1 MHNVHR
7 RWTRTSNNLGTCL
20 GDEHHVI
27 TLLDPLFRWEPVAK
41 LFRDDSYLQTML
53 DFEAALARAE
63 ASSGII
69 PASAANAIAAKC
81 RVELFDK
88 QKLAEAASL
97 AGNLAI
103 PLVKQ
108 LKALVSADDDNKD
121 AAAFVHWGATSQ
133 DAIDTALVL
142 QLREALPLISGDLV
156 NLCARLAKMADQ
168 HRLTPIVARTWMQH
182 AIPTTLGIK
191 FAGWL
196 DALGRHRERFR
207 EMQNRCLVLQFG
219 GAAGTLAALG
229 SQGGVIA
236 KHLSEQLKLP
246 LPQIP
251 WHSHGDRLSEIA
263 TTLGLL
269 TSTLGKIAR
278 DISLHTQTEIDE
290 LREPAEEGRG
300 RSSSMPHKRNPV
312 ACATILAA
320 AIRVPGLVSTMLS
333 AMVQEDE
340 RGLGGWHTEWETLPE
355 IVCLT
360 AGAMHHLAAMV
371 PRLEIDVKRMRENL
385 ELTKGLI
392 FAEAIAAAL
401 GEKISRSHARELI
414 DAASERAI
422 TEKRHL
428 RDVIND
434 DQKIAKHLSPQQ
446 LDKLFDPRNYTGT
459 ASEFIDRVI
468 ENYKPHKKF

>member
-1 MHNVHR
+1 M
-7 RWTRTSNNLGTCL
+7 T
-20 GDEHHVI
+20 
-27 TLLDPLFRWEPVAK
+27 TLLDSLFHWEPVAK
-41 LFRDDSYLQTML
+41 LFRDDGYLQSML
-53 DFEAALARAE
+53 DFDAALARAE

-69 PASAANAIAAKC
+69 PSAVANAIAAKC

-103 PLVKQ
+103 PLIKQ
-108 LKALVSADDDNKD
+108 LKALVAAENKD
-121 AAAFVHWGATSQ
+121 AASFVHWGATSQ

-142 QLREALPLISGDLV
+142 QLREALPLISGDLD

-182 AIPTTLGIK
+182 AIPSTLGAK

-196 DALGRHRERFR
+196 DALMRHRERFR

-229 SQGGVIA
+229 SQGEVIA
-236 KHLSEQLKLP
+236 KHLSAQLKLP

-251 WHSHGDRLSEIA
+251 WHSHRDRLSEVA

-269 TSTLGKIAR
+269 TGTLGKIAR
-278 DISLHTQTEIDE
+278 DISLHMQTEIDE

-300 RSSSMPHKRNPV
+300 GSSTMPHKHNPI
-312 ACATILAA
+312 ACAIILAA
-320 AIRVPGLVSTMLS
+320 ATRVPGLVATMLS
-333 AMVQEDE
+333 AMLQEDE
-340 RGLGGWHTEWETLPE
+340 RGLGSWHAEWETLPE

-360 AGAMHHLAAMV
+360 AGAMHHLANVV

-392 FAEAIAAAL
+392 FAEAVTAAL
-401 GEKISRSHARELI
+401 GEKILRSEARELI

-422 TEKRHL
+422 KEKRHL
-428 RDVIND
+428 RDAIND
-434 DQKIAKHLSPQQ
+434 DQKIAEHFSSDQ
-446 LDKLFDPRNYTGT
+446 LDKLFDPRNYSGT
-459 ASEFIDRVI
+459 TSEFIDRVI
-468 ENYKPHKKF
+468 ENYKSQKNI

>member
-1 MHNVHR
+1 MHHVHR
-7 RWTRTSNNLGTCL
+7 RRTRTSNNFGTCI
-20 GDEHHVI
+20 GDEHHVMN
-27 TLLDPLFRWEPVAK
+27 LLDPLFRWEPVAK

-53 DFEAALARAE
+53 DFEAALAHAE

-69 PASAANAIAAKC
+69 PSSAATTIAAKC
-81 RVELFDK
+81 RVEFFDK

-97 AGNLAI
+97 AGNVAI
-103 PLVKQ
+103 PLIKQ
-108 LKALVSADDDNKD
+108 LKALVAADDKD
-121 AAAFVHWGATSQ
+121 AADFVHWGATSQ

-142 QLREALPLISGDLV
+142 QLREALPLISGDLD

-182 AIPTTLGIK
+182 AVPTTLGIK

-196 DALGRHRERFR
+196 DALVRHRDRFR
-207 EMQNRCLVLQFG
+207 EMQNRCLMLQFG

-251 WHSHGDRLSEIA
+251 WHSHRDRLSEIA

-269 TSTLGKIAR
+269 TGTLGKIAR
-278 DISLHTQTEIDE
+278 DISLHMQTEIDE
-290 LREPAEEGRG
+290 LRKPAEEGRG
-300 RSSSMPHKRNPV
+300 ASSTMPHKRNPV
-312 ACATILAA
+312 ACALVLAA
-320 AIRVPGLVSTMLS
+320 AIRVPGLVATMLT

-340 RGLGGWHTEWETLPE
+340 RGLGGWHAEWETLPE

-360 AGAMHHLAAMV
+360 AGALHHLANIV
-371 PRLEIDVKRMRENL
+371 PQLEIDVERMRKNL
-385 ELTKGLI
+385 ALTKGLI
-392 FAEAIAAAL
+392 FAEAISAAL
-401 GEKISRSHARELI
+401 GEKISRSEARELI

-422 TEKRHL
+422 KEKRHL

-434 DQKIAKHLSPQQ
+434 GQKIAKQLSADQ
-446 LDKLFDPRNYTGT
+446 LDSLFDARNYIG
-459 ASEFIDRVI
+459 ASSEFIDRVI
-468 ENYKPHKKF
+468 ENHKSQKNT